1 MIGVILDDRKLKNG
15 RLQMQGPVTLE
26 TRRGWKLRERF
37 KEPNNMKTYI
47 KVWEPSLVLDSF
59 QSFVLSLLLRRRKKN
74 GSLIRSASL
83 RCWVIALKHFP
94 RTCVCQGNSST
105 PAFTLRYM
113 PTHSWLDQDR
123 SLNFEFQFL
132 HLCKMWITD
141 LAIYIILFQ
150 KDAQDSV
157 SDTREC

>member
-59 QSFVLSLLLRRRKKN
+59 
-74 GSLIRSASL
+74 
-83 RCWVIALKHFP
+83 
-94 RTCVCQGNSST
+94 
-105 PAFTLRYM
+105 
-113 PTHSWLDQDR
+113 
-123 SLNFEFQFL
+123 
-132 HLCKMWITD
+132 
-141 LAIYIILFQ
+141 
-150 KDAQDSV
+150 
-157 SDTREC
+157 